1 MKVVFLQ
8 FLFFLPLIFGEIQLN
23 LYNTNDN
30 DCFRL
35 IHTDVTTRANSN
47 YEIKY
52 YCLSELSSQWKIT
65 HDNTTLRFTFDEL
78 KQKNITSEQLYRWST
93 PIDLIED
100 YQSNTTINILCVN
113 KIGATGTKY
122 LVDGLRENKV
132 IMFYHETIFY

>member
-35 IHTDVTTRANSN
+35 IHTDVTTRAN